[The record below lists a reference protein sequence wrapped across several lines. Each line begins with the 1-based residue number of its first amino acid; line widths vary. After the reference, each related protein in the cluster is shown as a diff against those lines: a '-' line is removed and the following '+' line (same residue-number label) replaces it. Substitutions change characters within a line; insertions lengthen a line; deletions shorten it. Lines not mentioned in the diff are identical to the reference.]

1 MPTKRSP
8 RKGSLQYW
16 PRKHA
21 KKPYPRIRHYAPLTE
36 SKLAGF
42 AGYKAGMTH
51 VFIADNR
58 AHSMTK
64 GQSIMFPVT
73 VLECPPLKVA
83 SMRFYKTSSSGLR
96 IAVEIFSSD
105 DKNLSKKLKLPKKDT
120 IKNIA
125 EVEKN
130 LSSYSD
136 IRVNVYTQPY
146 LAGINKKRPEI
157 FELALGGKNIS
168 EKLNYAKSILGK
180 DIPVSDVFKE
190 GQQLD
195 IFAVSKGKGTQGPVK
210 RFGVTL
216 RSHKSEKG
224 RRGPANV
231 GAWTGNR
238 SWPVAHAG
246 RMGFHNRLE
255 KNLWLLKIGS
265 KPEEV
270 NVKGGFIRYGTIK
283 SNYALLKGSIPGA
296 TKRLVRLVNAYHS
309 NHRLP
314 TQAPSIDLVSLKSP
328 QG

>member
-1 MPTKRSP
+1 MATTRNPHH
-8 RKGSLQYW
+8 GSLQFW

-21 KKPYPRIRHYAPLTE
+21 RRPYPRIRHYGPLAET
-36 SKLAGF
+36 KLAGF

-51 VFIADNR
+51 IFIADNR
-58 AHSMTK
+58 PHSMTK
-64 GQSIMFPVT
+64 GKSVLFPVT
-73 VLECPPLKVA
+73 ILECPPLKVA
-83 SMRFYKTSSSGLR
+83 SIRLYKSSPTGLSVT
-96 IAVEIFSSD
+96 AEIFSST
-105 DKNLSKKLKLPKKDT
+105 DKNLARKIMLPKRDGAKS
-120 IKNIA
+120 A
-125 EVEKN
+125 EEAGKGMAQ
-130 LSSYSD
+130 YSD
-136 IRVNVYTQPY
+136 IRVNVYTQPH
-146 LAGINKKRPEI
+146 LAGFGKKRPEI
-157 FELALGGKNIS
+157 FELAVGGKS
-168 EKLNYAKSILGK
+168 VEEKFNYAKSVLGK
-180 DIPVSDVFKE
+180 DIPVSEVFKE

-216 RSHKSEKG
+216 RRHKSEKG

-283 SNYALLKGSIPGA
+283 SNYILLKGSLPGA
-296 TKRLVRLVNAYHS
+296 TKRLIRLINS
-309 NHRLP
+309 RDTNHRIP
-314 TQAPSIDLVSLKSP
+314 TQAPSIDLISLKSP

>member
-168 EKLNYAKSILGK
+168 EKLNHAKSILGK
-180 DIPVSDVFKE
+180 EIPVKDVFKE

-195 IFAVSKGKGTQGPVK
+195 IFAVSKSKGTQGPVK
-210 RFGVTL
+210 RFGIGL

-231 GAWTGNR
+231 GPWTGNR
-238 SWPVAHAG
+238 SWTVSHAG

-255 KNLWLLKIGS
+255 KNKWLLKIGD

-270 NVKGGFIRYGTIK
+270 NVKGGFINYGIVK
-283 SNYALLKGSIPGA
+283 GAYLLLKGSVPGA
-296 TKRLVRLVNAYHS
+296 AKRLIRLVNSYHP
-309 NHRLP
+309 NHKLP
-314 TQAPSIDLVSLKSP
+314 EQAPSIEIVSLKSQ